1 MDFHQLIID
10 YGYLAL
16 FIGTFLE
23 GETILVIAGFLAHG
37 GYLELHWVILSAFL
51 GTFAGDQTF
60 FYLGRFKGIAFL
72 EKRPL
77 WHRKTDKVFD
87 LLHRHQIKVVL
98 GFRFLYGVRNVTPFV
113 IGASRMYPGKFFVLN
128 FLGALIWAIAVG
140 YLGYQFGDVAEAVL
154 GEIKHYE
161 MHFLAALVVIGL
173 LLFWRSTHIAKKE
186 KEKEKNAK
194 TLSKDLENNSK
205 SL

>member
-1 MDFHQLIID
+1 MGVNSAIIFRDDMDLQQLIID

-16 FIGTFLE
+16 LIGTFLE

-37 GYLELHWVILSAFL
+37 GYLELPIVIATAFL

-60 FYLGRFKGIAFL
+60 FYLGRWKGIAFL

-77 WHRKTDKVFD
+77 WHSKTDKVFD

-113 IGASRMYPGKFFVLN
+113 IGASRMYPLKFFVLN

-140 YLGYQFGDVAEAVL
+140 YLGFEFGDIAEKVL
-154 GEIKHYE
+154 GRIKEYEIY
-161 MHFLAALVVIGL
+161 FLGGLGVIGL
-173 LLFWRSTHIAKKE
+173 LLFWRSTH
-186 KEKEKNAK
+186 
-194 TLSKDLENNSK
+194 NNRIK
-205 SL
+205 RQK

>member
-23 GETILVIAGFLAHG
+23 GETILVVAGFLAHG
-37 GYLELHWVILSAFL
+37 GYLELPWVIVAAFS

-60 FYLGRFKGIAFL
+60 FYLGRFKGIRFL

-77 WHRKTDKVFD
+77 WHSKTDKVFD

-98 GFRFLYGVRNVTPFV
+98 GFRFLYGVQVFRFKLSGRVD
-113 IGASRMYPGKFFVLN
+113 
-128 FLGALIWAIAVG
+128 LGHRCW
-140 YLGYQFGDVAEAVL
+140 
-154 GEIKHYE
+154 
-161 MHFLAALVVIGL
+161 
-173 LLFWRSTHIAKKE
+173 
-186 KEKEKNAK
+186 
-194 TLSKDLENNSK
+194 LSWLSVWGHC
-205 SL
+205 

>member
-16 FIGTFLE
+16 LIGTFLE
-23 GETILVIAGFLAHG
+23 GETILVVAGFLAHS
-37 GYLELHWVILSAFL
+37 GYLELPIVIATAFA

-60 FYLGRFKGIAFL
+60 FYLGRWKGIAFL

-77 WHRKTDKVFD
+77 WHSKTDKVFD

-113 IGASRMYPGKFFVLN
+113 IGASRMHPLKFFGLN

-140 YLGYQFGDVAEAVL
+140 YLGYQFGDIAEAIL
-154 GEIKHYE
+154 GQIKEYE
-161 MHFLAALVVIGL
+161 FYFLGGLVFIGI
-173 LLFWRSTHIAKKE
+173 LLFWRSTH
-186 KEKEKNAK
+186 NARLARQK
-194 TLSKDLENNSK
+194 P
-205 SL
+205 